1 MHLPL
6 RGLLVGRLVGPRLA
20 LGFAVCGPLSVAAC
34 SLEPD
39 APATYRA
46 SPLGNGRR
54 LAEVQDPRGPAYA
67 PNTTVNLT
75 SLAVVWTDTFD
86 ETKDGKSLG
95 TVFVQDVASTA
106 PYSAISVFQPSY
118 VPSDLR
124 LLPGDVLDFTGP
136 YQEVTAIGSAHFPA
150 GQTLPQLAKPVGTF
164 RYEYQAPPAKPI
176 ALADLNDYA
185 TGRQW
190 EGMLVTVQDVYVVAG
205 STNGGRVTYTL
216 VPNPDAGSNVDTVA
230 ISNEE
235 YDLTATDF
243 APGTHFQS
251 VTGIVTWFFSFHIAP
266 RSPSDLVQ

>member
-6 RGLLVGRLVGPRLA
+6 RAALAMA
-20 LGFAVCGPLSVAAC
+20 LGATLPVAGC

-39 APATYRA
+39 PPAPHRA
-46 SPLGNGRR
+46 SPLGDGQR
-54 LAEVQDPRGPAYA
+54 LADVQDPKSAAHA

-86 ETKDGKSLG
+86 ETRDGKSLG

-106 PYSAISVFQPSY
+106 PYSAISVYQPSY

-136 YQEVTAIGSAHFPA
+136 YQEVTAIGSAHFA
-150 GQTLPQLAKPVGTF
+150 VGQTLPQLAKPVGTF
-164 RYEYQAPPAKPI
+164 RYEYQAPPPTPI
-176 ALADLNDYA
+176 SLSDLNDYT

-190 EGMLVTVQDVYVVAG
+190 EGMLVTVKDVYVVAG

-216 VPNPDAGSNVDTVA
+216 VPNVDAGSNVNTVSV
-230 ISNEE
+230 SNEE
-235 YDLTATDF
+235 YDLAATDF
-243 APGTHFQS
+243 PSGTHFQS

-266 RSPSDLVQ
+266 RSPSDLVR